1 MGAHADSIA
10 LVQVAAQAASDKLAE
25 DIVALD
31 VAERMG
37 VTDAFLIVSGGSEP
51 QVNAIADE
59 VQAMVLGKFD
69 LRPVRREGFGLG
81 RWVLLDY
88 GDVVVHIQRRLQD
101 GVQGLVLEVQI
112 RVQVLYLGEPGGGL
126 RPGLGS
132 PATGSPRLAAGC
144 RRRAAAVPRQ

>member
-59 VQAMVLGKFD
+59 VQAMVFGKFD

-88 GDVVVHIQRRLQD
+88 GDVVVHIQHQEDRVFYALDRLWSD
-101 GVQGLVLEVQI
+101 CPIIEI
-112 RVQVLYLGEPGGGL
+112 TAE
-126 RPGLGS
+126 
-132 PATGSPRLAAGC
+132 AK
-144 RRRAAAVPRQ
+144 

>member
-88 GDVVVHIQRRLQD
+88 GDVVVHIQHQEDRVFYALDRLWSD
-101 GVQGLVLEVQI
+101 CPVIEI
-112 RVQVLYLGEPGGGL
+112 TAE
-126 RPGLGS
+126 
-132 PATGSPRLAAGC
+132 AK
-144 RRRAAAVPRQ
+144 

>member
-88 GDVVVHIQRRLQD
+88 GDVVVHIQHQEDRVFYALDRLWSD
-101 GVQGLVLEVQI
+101 CPIIEITAEAKLSLI
-112 RVQVLYLGEPGGGL
+112 HI
-126 RPGLGS
+126 
-132 PATGSPRLAAGC
+132 
-144 RRRAAAVPRQ
+144 